1 MAYKLEKRVVL
12 MEIKVER
19 LNKKINLPQ
28 YQHYGEDAGLD
39 LHSAEELIIKSGEY
53 KLIKTGL
60 KIAVPKGYAAF
71 VYPRSG
77 LALKKGVTV
86 LNADGVIDSGYR
98 GEIGVILINHGAED
112 FKVEFNDRIAQ
123 LIIQKV
129 NLIEWKE
136 VDSLTES
143 QRGEGGF
150 GHTGLKQVE
159 KGKL

>member
-1 MAYKLEKRVVL
+1 
-12 MEIKVER
+12 MEIKAER
-19 LNKKINLPQ
+19 VNKDIELPK
-28 YQHYGEDAGLD
+28 YQHFGEDAGLD
-39 LHSAEELIIKSGEY
+39 LHAAEELTIKSGEY

-98 GEIGVILINHGAED
+98 GEVSVILINHGPEK
-112 FKVEFNDRIAQ
+112 FKINFNDRIAQ

-129 NLIEWKE
+129 NMIEWNE
-136 VDSLTES
+136 VENLSES

-150 GHTGLKQVE
+150 GHTGVK
-159 KGKL
+159 KK

>member
-1 MAYKLEKRVVL
+1 

-19 LNKKINLPQ
+19 VNKSIELPK

-39 LHSAEELIIKSGEY
+39 LHAAEELTIKSGEY
-53 KLIKTGL
+53 ELIKTGL

-77 LALKKGVTV
+77 LALKNGVTV

-98 GEIGVILINHGAED
+98 GEIAVILINHGRED
-112 FKVEFNDRIAQ
+112 FKINLNDRIAQ

-129 NLIEWKE
+129 NIIEWKE
-136 VDSLTES
+136 VDSLSDS
-143 QRGEGGF
+143 QRGDGGF
-150 GHTGLKQVE
+150 GHTGVK
-159 KGKL
+159 KN

>member
-1 MAYKLEKRVVL
+1 

-19 LNKKINLPQ
+19 LNKDIELPK

-39 LHSAEELIIKSGEY
+39 LHAAEELTIKSGEY
-53 KLIKTGL
+53 ELIKTGL

-77 LALKKGVTV
+77 LALKNGVTV

-98 GEIGVILINHGAED
+98 GEIAVILINHGRED
-112 FKVEFNDRIAQ
+112 FKINLNDRIAQ

-129 NLIEWKE
+129 NIIEWNE
-136 VDSLTES
+136 VDSLSES
-143 QRGEGGF
+143 QRGDGGF
-150 GHTGLKQVE
+150 GHTGVK
-159 KGKL
+159 KN

>member
-1 MAYKLEKRVVL
+1 

-19 LNKKINLPQ
+19 VNKEIELPK
-28 YQHYGEDAGLD
+28 YQHFGEDAGLD
-39 LHSAEELIIKSGEY
+39 LHAAEELTIKSGEY

-98 GEIGVILINHGAED
+98 GEVGVILINHGTED
-112 FKVEFNDRIAQ
+112 FKVNFNDRIAQ
-123 LIIQKV
+123 LIIQQV
-129 NLIEWKE
+129 NTIEWNE
-136 VDSLTES
+136 VESLSES

-150 GHTGLKQVE
+150 GHTGIK
-159 KGKL
+159 KN

>member
-1 MAYKLEKRVVL
+1 

-19 LNKKINLPQ
+19 VNQNIELPK
-28 YQHYGEDAGLD
+28 YQHYCEDAGLD
-39 LHSAEELIIKSGEY
+39 LHAAEELTIKSGEY

-60 KIAVPKGYAAF
+60 KIAVPKGFAAF

-98 GEIGVILINHGAED
+98 GEVGVILINHGKKN
-112 FKVEFNDRIAQ
+112 FQINFNDRIAQ

-129 NLIEWKE
+129 NTIEWNE
-136 VDSLTES
+136 VENLSES

-150 GHTGLKQVE
+150 GHTGVKNN
-159 KGKL
+159 

>member
-1 MAYKLEKRVVL
+1 

-19 LNKKINLPQ
+19 VNKDIELPE
-28 YQHYGEDAGLD
+28 YQHFGEDAGLD
-39 LHSAEELIIKSGEY
+39 LHAAEEITIKSGEY

-98 GEIGVILINHGAED
+98 GEVGVILINHGPED
-112 FKVEFNDRIAQ
+112 FKINFNDRIAQ
-123 LIIQKV
+123 LIIQQV
-129 NLIEWKE
+129 NIIEWKE
-136 VDSLTES
+136 VDNLSDS
-143 QRGEGGF
+143 QRGDGGF
-150 GHTGLKQVE
+150 GHTGVK
-159 KGKL
+159 KN

>member
-1 MAYKLEKRVVL
+1 
-12 MEIKVER
+12 MEIKVKR
-19 LNKKINLPQ
+19 MGDDVKLPK
-28 YQHYGEDAGLD
+28 YQHFGEDAGLD
-39 LHSAEELIIKSGEY
+39 LHAAEELVIKSGDY

-77 LALKKGVTV
+77 LAFKKGVTV

-98 GEIGVILINHGAED
+98 GEIGVILINHGEND
-112 FKVEFNDRIAQ
+112 FKVNLNDRIAQ

-129 NLIEWKE
+129 NTIEWNE
-136 VDSLTES
+136 VDKLSES

-150 GHTGLKQVE
+150 GHTGVNK
-159 KGKL
+159 

>member
-1 MAYKLEKRVVL
+1 

-19 LNKKINLPQ
+19 VNKNIELPK

-39 LHSAEELIIKSGEY
+39 LHAAEELTIKSGEY

-98 GEIGVILINHGAED
+98 GEVGVILINHGSED
-112 FKVEFNDRIAQ
+112 FKINFNDRIAQ

-129 NLIEWKE
+129 NTIEWNE
-136 VDSLTES
+136 VESLSES

-150 GHTGLKQVE
+150 GHTGVKN
-159 KGKL
+159 K

>member
-1 MAYKLEKRVVL
+1 
-12 MEIKVER
+12 MEIKIER
-19 LNKKINLPQ
+19 LNKEIELPK

-39 LHSAEELIIKSGEY
+39 LHAAEGLTIKSGEY

-98 GEIGVILINHGAED
+98 GEIGVILINHGPED
-112 FKVEFNDRIAQ
+112 FEININDRIAQ

-129 NLIEWKE
+129 NIIEWNE
-136 VDSLTES
+136 VDNLSES
-143 QRGEGGF
+143 QRGDGGF
-150 GHTGLKQVE
+150 GHTGLK
-159 KGKL
+159 KN

>member
-1 MAYKLEKRVVL
+1 

-19 LNKKINLPQ
+19 VNPNIELPK
-28 YQHYGEDAGLD
+28 YQHFGEDAGLD
-39 LHSAEELIIKSGEY
+39 LHAAEELTIKSGEY
-53 KLIKTGL
+53 DLIKTGL

-98 GEIGVILINHGAED
+98 GEVAVILINHGPED
-112 FKVEFNDRIAQ
+112 FKINFNDRIAQ

-129 NLIEWKE
+129 NIIEWKE
-136 VDSLTES
+136 VDSLSKS
-143 QRGEGGF
+143 QRGDGGF
-150 GHTGLKQVE
+150 GHTGVK
-159 KGKL
+159 KN

>member
-1 MAYKLEKRVVL
+1 
-12 MEIKVER
+12 MEIKIER
-19 LNKKINLPQ
+19 VNKDIELPG
-28 YQHYGEDAGLD
+28 YQHFGEDAGLD
-39 LHSAEELIIKSGEY
+39 LHAAEEVTIKSGAY

-98 GEIGVILINHGAED
+98 GEIGVILINHGSDD
-112 FKVEFNDRIAQ
+112 FNINFNDRIAQ

-129 NLIEWKE
+129 NTIKWKE
-136 VDSLTES
+136 VDNLSAS

-150 GHTGLKQVE
+150 GHTGVK
-159 KGKL
+159 KN

>member
-1 MAYKLEKRVVL
+1 MK
-12 MEIKVER
+12 IKVER
-19 LNKKINLPQ
+19 VNKNIELPK

-39 LHSAEELIIKSGEY
+39 LHAAEELTIKSGEY

-98 GEIGVILINHGAED
+98 GEVGVILINHGKED
-112 FKVEFNDRIAQ
+112 FKINFNDRIAQ

-129 NLIEWKE
+129 NTIEWNE
-136 VDSLTES
+136 VETLSES

-150 GHTGLKQVE
+150 GHTGVKN
-159 KGKL
+159 K

>member
-1 MAYKLEKRVVL
+1 

-19 LNKKINLPQ
+19 LNKKVKLPQ

-39 LHSAEELIIKSGEY
+39 LHSAEEIIIKSGEY

-77 LALKKGVTV
+77 LALKKGITI

-98 GEIGVILINHGAED
+98 GEIGVILINHGDQD
-112 FKVEFNDRIAQ
+112 FKINFNDRIAQ

-129 NLIEWKE
+129 NIIKWNE
-136 VDSLTES
+136 VDNLAKSE
-143 QRGEGGF
+143 RGEGGF
-150 GHTGLKQVE
+150 GHTGIKSN
-159 KGKL
+159 

>member
-1 MAYKLEKRVVL
+1 

-19 LNKKINLPQ
+19 VNQNIELPK

-39 LHSAEELIIKSGEY
+39 LHAAEELTIKSGEY

-60 KIAVPKGYAAF
+60 KIAVPKGFAAF

-98 GEIGVILINHGAED
+98 GEVGVILINHGKKN
-112 FKVEFNDRIAQ
+112 FQINFNDRIAQ

-129 NLIEWKE
+129 NTIEWNE
-136 VDSLTES
+136 VENLSES

-150 GHTGLKQVE
+150 GHTGVKNN
-159 KGKL
+159 

>member
-1 MAYKLEKRVVL
+1 

-19 LNKKINLPQ
+19 VNKDIELPR
-28 YQHYGEDAGLD
+28 YQHFGEDAGLD
-39 LHSAEELIIKSGEY
+39 LHAAEELTINSGAY

-98 GEIGVILINHGAED
+98 GEIGVILINHGPDD
-112 FKVEFNDRIAQ
+112 FNIDFNDRIAQ

-129 NLIEWKE
+129 NTIKWKE
-136 VDSLTES
+136 VDNLSAS

-150 GHTGLKQVE
+150 GHTGLK
-159 KGKL
+159 KN